1 MDAFAS
7 VEQREGGII
16 SDSAHAPRY
25 RPIAIVRIS
34 CRVDPVARLAR
45 LDLMGIFSRQ
55 HGTLVPVHEENAYT
69 RDWLVLL
76 EAATVVGH
84 ERDKLRV
91 ALTTQ
96 DRTFVKKRR
105 LFRKPEHFLVLDGYD
120 PRIHAL
126 YFCPQLYKNQDGS
139 LVPLSGPEIG
149 QLMANALEGAAIE
162 KPPWY
167 EPADGV
173 PKDPVIKAVPGM
185 EFDSLVVDAPS
196 PKANTS
202 AALRAVPAPDKV

>member
-1 MDAFAS
+1 
-7 VEQREGGII
+7 
-16 SDSAHAPRY
+16 
-25 RPIAIVRIS
+25 
-34 CRVDPVARLAR
+34 
-45 LDLMGIFSRQ
+45 MGIFSRKQ
-55 HGTLVPVHEENAYT
+55 GTLVPVHEDNAHT
-69 RDWLVLL
+69 QDWLVLL
-76 EAATVVGH
+76 EAATIVGH

-96 DRTFVKKRR
+96 DRKLVTKRR

-126 YFCPQLYKNQDGS
+126 YFCPQLYKNESGS

-149 QLMANALEGAAIE
+149 QLMAQALEGGAIE
-162 KPPWY
+162 KAPWY

-173 PKDPVIKAVPGM
+173 PKDPVIKTAPGM

-196 PKANTS
+196 PKTS
-202 AALRAVPAPDKV
+202 RPAALRAVTSPDKTAN